1 MSTSVSSLFSSG
13 EIKAIVS
20 QLEARL
26 QAPITVEQSEIKTDQ
41 AQISAIGQVQGALT
55 SLNGALSKL
64 ADPASLDAMQATVT
78 GSAATAS
85 AAASAPSGA
94 YDLTNIKLAKA
105 QEVYSSTYASASAQV
120 GSGSGALTFKF
131 TGGSSA
137 KINIPSSADTVQGI
151 AKAINAAGAGVTAT
165 VIQTSTGVH
174 LGLQSTTSGAT
185 NAFSVSGSGAV
196 SSLSYSASG
205 SGSTLTLAQA
215 ARDASFDL
223 NGEPITEPSNG
234 SIKLLQGLTINLTSS
249 GSAAVSVAKS
259 SQSLSS
265 ALSTLTTQFNNAVS
279 LIAKQ
284 TQYKAAKSSASGGS
298 ASAKPQIGPLLGNV
312 QVEQLQQSLLSGISS
327 AAASGLSA
335 NAIGLTVSSGGQVS
349 FDSATFG
356 SEYAKNPA
364 AVNTLVQGMVKAIQ
378 GVVSGAVGS
387 AGTTPSA
394 GTAATPATIN
404 SGFLQSASTS
414 LQASVTSINQ
424 EIVQQQKIELSQVSL
439 LEQQFVAA
447 ETSTGSANTTL
458 AYIGAL
464 LNSSS
469 GTGSKG

>member
-1 MSTSVSSLFSSG
+1 MSTSVSSLFSSA
-13 EIKAIVS
+13 EIKAIVG
-20 QLEARL
+20 QLEARM
-26 QAPITVEQSEIKTDQ
+26 QAPMTVEQSEVKTDQ

-64 ADPASLDAMQATVT
+64 TDPASLNAMKATVT

-85 AAASAPSGA
+85 AAASAPSGS

-105 QEVYSSTYASASAQV
+105 QEVYSSTYASASAAV

-131 TGGSSA
+131 SGGSSA

-174 LGLQSTTSGAT
+174 LGLQSSTSGAA

-196 SSLSYSASG
+196 ASLNYSASG

-215 ARDASFDL
+215 ARDASFNL
-223 NGEPITEPSNG
+223 NGEPLTEPSNG
-234 SIKLLQGLTINLTSS
+234 SIKLLQGLTVNLTSS

-279 LIAKQ
+279 LIAKE
-284 TQYKAAKSSASGGS
+284 TQYKAAKSSASASGS

-312 QVEQLQQSLLSGISS
+312 QVEQLQQSLLSGVSS

-335 NAIGLTVSSGGQVS
+335 NAIGLTISSGGQVS
-349 FDSATFG
+349 FDSSKFG
-356 SEYAKNPA
+356 SAYSKSPA
-364 AVNTLVQGMVKAIQ
+364 AVNTLVQNMVKVMQ

-387 AGTTPSA
+387 AGTTPSSA
-394 GTAATPATIN
+394 TGTTPVTTT

-424 EIVQQQKIELSQVSL
+424 EIIQQQKIEASQVAL

-447 ETSTGSANTTL
+447 ETSTGSASTTL
-458 AYIGAL
+458 AYIGSL

-469 GTGSKG
+469 GTKG